1 MSKSTAIY
9 SLVYTICNAISCNI
23 LCKHLIHVIVQ
34 SSLYT
39 QSAFTVVQLNS
50 AFQAFIITVIVLCF
64 VGYLLVLQRITIQT
78 LNQSS
83 QSPPDYINALF
94 AGPLLEVLF
103 LASLYFSQSIY
114 NLDAHLTWKH
124 AIVCGVYVVMVGF
137 IVV

>member
-1 MSKSTAIY
+1 M
-9 SLVYTICNAISCNI
+9 
-23 LCKHLIHVIVQ
+23 Q

-64 VGYLLVLQRITIQT
+64 LGYLLVLQRFYIETF
-78 LNQSS
+78 NQSPI
-83 QSPPDYINALF
+83 SPPAYINALF
-94 AGPLLEVLF
+94 AGALLEMLF
-103 LASLYFSQSIY
+103 LASLYSSQSIY

-124 AIVCGVYVVMVGF
+124 AIVCGVHVVMVGL